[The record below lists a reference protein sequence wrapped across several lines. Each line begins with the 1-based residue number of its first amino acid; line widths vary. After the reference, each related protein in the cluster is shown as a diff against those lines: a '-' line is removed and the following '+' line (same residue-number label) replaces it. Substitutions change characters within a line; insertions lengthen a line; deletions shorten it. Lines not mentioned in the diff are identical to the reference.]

1 MASPFQGTHHRQMPC
16 LSVSM
21 AGSNYWAGFPDL
33 KCVRSTASV
42 GPYKG
47 TFKPMVFGQIQIAA
61 DTQMSALRAIAFSQY
76 LESHGRRLYGAAIM
90 AEVIAAK
97 EILKHIRKGDLKNG
111 FTAREAHR
119 PRWTG
124 LT

>member
-21 AGSNYWAGFPDL
+21 AGSNYWADFPDR

-61 DTQMSALRAIAFSQY
+61 DIGRSLSSRSDVKASHVSATGGQTLEASSDAAFASRKSPCPSQ
-76 LESHGRRLYGAAIM
+76 LHLPSL
-90 AEVIAAK
+90 
-97 EILKHIRKGDLKNG
+97 
-111 FTAREAHR
+111 
-119 PRWTG
+119 
-124 LT
+124 